1 MADDIKV
8 SPSATP
14 SDPSVATDE
23 VAGRHYQLVKLA
35 FGADGSATLVGASGL
50 PVALDAASLA
60 ALETINVGNFPATQ
74 PVSADALPLPAGAST
89 EATLAALKAVA
100 DTIATAAAAIQI
112 AAEALNAKATTIN
125 TGAIAGTV
133 ALDAGSL
140 AALETIQVGN
150 FPTGFFVTGAVEI
163 TNDSGAAIPVSATAL
178 PLPTG
183 AATQATLASVDGKL
197 PALDTGRVPVILPA
211 GGGGLTDSELRAS
224 AVPVIQSG
232 ATTGTPANVAAS
244 AASVVLLAAN
254 AARKGAVIYNDS
266 TATLYVLLAASA
278 ASPSAFT
285 EQLAPGESLVL
296 ERGDYAGEIRGIWTA
311 AAGYARVTE
320 IS

>member
-1 MADDIKV
+1 MALGHINVDESTSPAARPVGVDAVGGDD
-8 SPSATP
+8 
-14 SDPSVATDE
+14 
-23 VAGRHYQLVKLA
+23 YQVVKLA
-35 FGADGSATLVGASGL
+35 IGAAGELVLISSAGMPITAS
-50 PVALDAASLA
+50 
-60 ALETINVGNFPATQ
+60 
-74 PVSADALPLPAGAST
+74 ALPLPAGAAAET
-89 EATLAALKAVA
+89 TLAALKAVA
-100 DTIATAAAAIQI
+100 DTIATAAAAIQV
-112 AAEALNAKATTIN
+112 AAEALNAKATAIN

-140 AALETIQVGN
+140 AALETINVGN
-150 FPTGFFVTGAVEI
+150 FPAGFGVTGVVEI
-163 TNDSGAAIPVSATAL
+163 ANDTGNAVPVSAAAL

-197 PALDTGRVPVILPA
+197 PALDTGRIPVILPA
-211 GGGGLTDSELRAS
+211 GGGGLTDTELRAS

-232 ATTGTPANVAAS
+232 APTGTPANVAAS

-266 TATLYVLLAASA
+266 TATLYLVLNASA
-278 ASPSAFT
+278 ASPTNYT

-296 ERGDYAGEIRGIWTA
+296 ERGDYSGEIRGIWTA